1 VVLREALARSARF
14 AGAASHAVSGRP
26 VRDGVKCGDCAWRTP
41 GGTCRV
47 AARRVRAELPGCAA
61 FERALDCMT
70 CGACCREAYDAVD
83 VGPRA
88 AARIAASMIERR
100 DGRLYLRRA
109 GDRCAAL
116 EGHYRCTM
124 YDARPASCRDFERG
138 GRHCLSARRKVGL
151 TV

>member
-1 VVLREALARSARF
+1 MLREALARSAEWVGRPR
-14 AGAASHAVSGRP
+14 HAVSGRP
-26 VRDGVKCGDCAWRTP
+26 LRAEVGCGDCAWRTA

-47 AARRVRAELPGCAA
+47 AMRRVRASSPGCAA
-61 FERALDCMT
+61 FERALDCQS
-70 CGACCREAYDAVD
+70 CGAAAAEAYDAVD
-83 VGPRA
+83 VGVRA
-88 AARIAASMIERR
+88 AAGIDASLIERR

-116 EGHYRCTM
+116 EGHYRCTI
-124 YDARPASCRDFERG
+124 YDLRPSSCRDFERG